1 MAGRRK
7 TPREAL
13 TEYRRKRDFAK
24 TAEPSGEERLSADGQ
39 DEQDVSHPVHP
50 VQKRPRAASRRA
62 LLFVIQ
68 KHAASHLHFDF
79 RLELDG
85 VMKSWAVPKGP
96 SLDPAV
102 KRLAMQVEDHPVSYN
117 TFEGTIPAGQYGGGT
132 VMLWDRG
139 TYDASDGGGEA
150 SLRRGYESGRLD
162 FVLHGERLHGAW
174 ALVRTR
180 GRGAKPQWL
189 LIKRTDDAARPGSDV
204 VAEETTSV
212 ASGRTMEEIG
222 GGKRSAVGGGRK
234 RAAGKREAV
243 SGKRE
248 PSSRARG
255 APPTSKST
263 ARPKQRVTVSSP
275 TASARASRQPL
286 PANLPFELTNLDKVF
301 FPEQGY
307 TKGDLLDYYAR
318 MAKYVLPAIADR
330 PLVLRRF
337 PNGIAGKAFYQHSV
351 PDAPAGVRTAPID
364 VDRDGD
370 VAHHLIGGDLATLLY
385 SVQLGAVS
393 VDPFHARVG
402 SLDTPDYTILDLDP
416 GPKAPFARVVEVA
429 RRVKAE
435 LDSSGLRGALKTS
448 GATGL
453 HVYLPLPAGTSNETA
468 LLVAQIV
475 ATRVAAAMPKAAT
488 IERSVKA
495 RPASAV
501 YVDYL
506 QNILGKTVAGAYAVR
521 ARPGATV
528 SMPLAWEELD
538 DALDPRDFTIE
549 SAPARVAKLGDLWK
563 AAMKKRNPVRALRD
577 MAK

>member
-13 TEYRRKRDFAK
+13 AEYRRKRDFAK
-24 TAEPSGEERLSADGQ
+24 TAEPSGEEKPAAGRRSEVGGRNKH
-39 DEQDVSHPVHP
+39 EVRSHPP
-50 VQKRPRAASRRA
+50 PPTSNLR
-62 LLFVIQ
+62 FVIQ

-174 ALVRTR
+174 ALVPTR

-212 ASGRTMEEIG
+212 ATGRRMEEIG
-222 GGKRSAVGGGRK
+222 GRSEVGGRTRRATVHEGNHAMK
-234 RAAGKREAV
+234 KAPAAGLRPPTRR
-243 SGKRE
+243 SGKSDLR
-248 PSSRARG
+248 
-255 APPTSKST
+255 PPTSD
-263 ARPKQRVTVSSP
+263 
-275 TASARASRQPL
+275 
-286 PANLPFELTNLDKVF
+286 LPFDLTNLDKLF
-301 FPEQGY
+301 FPDDGY

-364 VDRDGD
+364 VDQDGD

-385 SVQLGAVS
+385 SVQLGAIS

-429 RRVKAE
+429 HRVKAE
-435 LDSSGLRGALKTS
+435 LDASGLRGALKTS

-453 HVYLPLPAGTSNETA
+453 HFYLPLPAGTSNETA
-468 LLVAQIV
+468 LLVAQII

-549 SAPARVAKLGDLWK
+549 SAPARVAKVGDLWK
-563 AAMKKRNPVRALRD
+563 AAMKKRNTVKALRD
-577 MAK
+577 MAR